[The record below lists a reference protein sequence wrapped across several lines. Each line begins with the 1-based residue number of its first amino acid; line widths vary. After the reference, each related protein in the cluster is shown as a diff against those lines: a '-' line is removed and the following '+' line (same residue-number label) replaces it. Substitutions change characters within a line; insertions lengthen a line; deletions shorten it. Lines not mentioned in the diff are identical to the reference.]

1 VCFLTESVRE
11 EMWKEKKGAEGER
24 AGRQAGC
31 IVAAK
36 EEEDE
41 EGGRRKCARFA
52 SINCSKDR
60 GTRPRKWREAIS
72 PLEGRKP

>member
-11 EMWKEKKGAEGER
+11 EMWKGKKGVER
-24 AGRQAGC
+24 AAGRQGGC

-36 EEEDE
+36 EEEEE
-41 EGGRRKCARFA
+41 EGGGRKKARST
-52 SINCSKDR
+52 SIDCSKDR

-72 PLEGRKP
+72 ALEGRKP